1 MPDCW
6 PGRRRTRTVPVETD
20 IDKDDPTRCPCG
32 RPATTS
38 VVTASGVWPV
48 CSGCVTVFRRHT
60 GVGIE
65 VDPECGDGT
74 NLRRAVEHLE
84 QRNDDA

>member
-1 MPDCW
+1 MPDSW
-6 PGRRRTRTVPVETD
+6 PLRHRRRAWSVPVEDD

-32 RPATTS
+32 RLATTS

-48 CSGCVTVFRRHT
+48 CSGCVTVFRRYT

-65 VDPECGDGT
+65 V
-74 NLRRAVEHLE
+74 A
-84 QRNDDA
+84 QAQDDAS